1 LKIYA
6 AIQWCRLHW
15 LPATKHDLQEMEKR
29 LEKTLADLDAEI
41 QGDLADAATQIE
53 NALTNALG
61 KITVPEDAQ
70 PELDHIAAIAAALKA
85 AATGLCVEGFTWSAE
100 PAASGSAVAR

>member
-1 LKIYA
+1 MQKSRETWRT
-6 AIQWCRLHW
+6 QQR
-15 LPATKHDLQEMEKR
+15 KS
-29 LEKTLADLDAEI
+29 KTH
-41 QGDLADAATQIE
+41 
-53 NALTNALG
+53 LTNALG